1 MKKCIYYIPAVIA
14 LLFYAF
20 LAIASGFGSVNL
32 VVWLF
37 VALLFAAAVLLSKNK
52 WWGALFGV
60 VVGFVLIW
68 MSFQYSGQAIDIERP
83 LGIAICLFYVI
94 CGIVL
99 FRKRKN

>member
-14 LLFYAF
+14 LLFYTF